1 MTDEKSTTVYSSAL
15 GHAVLLGVIT
25 KRAYRLVPGTLGP
38 GSPAALR
45 LDPLYRELDGDDHA
59 LVVDSDLFC
68 LHKQTTDVVLT
79 GTAHSHRGV
88 VTELHTALVVGSVRK
103 DVLVTGDRSLQVRGD
118 GSLSATAP
126 QRFERMALGWS
137 RAYGGRDRG
146 SEPAVAAATR
156 SPLPSSQLPSMDA
169 LLAESTHAYPRNR
182 AGTGFFVDQD
192 RQRLDGKPLPNLSD
206 PGDPVEL
213 SRLLAADP
221 CDWLDRP
228 MPASYGPVGA
238 LTFPRCLWSG
248 IGLQY
253 SARSRPVREV
263 ALGALHDH
271 EVEQIDQPG
280 PAQARAFNCA
290 PPGLSTAQ
298 LTGRERIELWNLH
311 PQTEHYGFALPDER
325 PRLLLEPPSA
335 GTFELQPKLATVFI
349 EPDEDRV
356 TLTWAGT
363 TPAAGI
369 YSPEQCAKMRHA
381 ATWI

>member
-1 MTDEKSTTVYSSAL
+1 MTDQKSTTVHSSAL
-15 GHAVLLGVIT
+15 GQAALLGVIT
-25 KRAYRLVPGTLGP
+25 KRAYRLVPGKLGV
-38 GSPAALR
+38 GSPAALMV
-45 LDPLYRELDGDDHA
+45 DPLYRELDEDDHA
-59 LVVDSDLFC
+59 LVIDSDLFC

-79 GTAHSHRGV
+79 GTAYSHRGV

-103 DVLVTGDRSLQVRGD
+103 EVLVTGDRSLQVRAD
-118 GSLSATAP
+118 GSLSATPP

-146 SEPAVAAATR
+146 SEPAPPAATR
-156 SPLPSSQLPSMDA
+156 SPLPSVEA
-169 LLAESTHAYPRNR
+169 LLAQSTHAYPRNR

-228 MPASYGPVGA
+228 GPASYGPVGA

-248 IGLQY
+248 IGLQC
-253 SARSRPVREV
+253 SQRSRPVREV
-263 ALGALHDH
+263 ALGALHAH
-271 EVEQIDQPG
+271 EVEQIDHPE

-298 LTGRERIELWNLH
+298 LTGREQVQLWNLH
-311 PQTEHYGFALPDER
+311 PGAEHYCFALPAER
-325 PRLLLEPPSA
+325 PRLLLEPPKA

-349 EPDEDRV
+349 EPDEERL

-381 ATWI
+381 VTWS